1 MTKTGLLEL
10 IRNDESSFVE
20 FKRDDIDNRALA
32 KELVAFSNFE
42 GGQVLLGVEK
52 DQSVSGITRSRQQL
66 EEWVMTACRDK
77 IRPPI
82 IPTYEVIRDVEP
94 EKDVAI
100 VSVEPGWTV
109 HHVWHNNHAYYYI
122 RVGTLSREADTAEL
136 QRLFQRR
143 GSVRFETQPVTGSS
157 ITDLS
162 QPRLNEYFTRIRH
175 QPVPDIGDAERWERL
190 LHNTEFLAESETDG
204 SHVCSVAGLL
214 LFGNSHR
221 RFLPHATIDVAVFSG
236 TEKEYDAKFRDTAD
250 SPLVRLCNDQGDIV
264 SPGIV
269 DQTLNMLQPYVSTEE
284 LEGAARKRRWD
295 YPEAAIREAL
305 VNAVVHRDYLLSAT
319 SIAVALYADRLEI
332 VSPGKPP
339 NRITTDRMRAGCR
352 AARNQLLK
360 DVMRDYGYM
369 EHMGMG
375 IPRKIIKLMQEQ
387 VGTAPDL
394 IVGEE
399 TFSLVLR
406 KTSNT
411 GLQSPLA

>member
-1 MTKTGLLEL
+1 MTKTELLEL

-42 GGQVLLGVEK
+42 GGQVLLGVED
-52 DQSVSGITRSRQQL
+52 DQSISGVTRPNL

-94 EKDVAI
+94 GRDVAV

-122 RVGTLSREADTAEL
+122 RVGTLSREADTGEL

-143 GSVRFETQPVTGSS
+143 GSVRSETQPVTGAA

-162 QPRLNEYFTRIRH
+162 QPRLTEYFANIRG
-175 QPVPDIGDAERWERL
+175 QAVPATEDADGWERL
-190 LHNTEFLAESETDG
+190 LLNTEFLVESEADG

-214 LFGNSHR
+214 LFGTAHK
-221 RFLPHATIDVAVFSG
+221 RFLPHATIDVAVFPG
-236 TEKEYDAKFRDTAD
+236 PEKEYDASFRDTAD
-250 SPLVRLCNDQGDIV
+250 SALVRLCNEQGDTV
-264 SPGIV
+264 APGIV
-269 DQTLNMLQPYVSTEE
+269 DQVLSMLQPYLSTEE
-284 LEGAARKRRWD
+284 LDGATRTRRWD

-305 VNAVVHRDYLLSAT
+305 VNAVVHRDYLLSST
-319 SIAVALYADRLEI
+319 SIEVAAYADRLEI

-339 NRITTDRMRAGCR
+339 NGINPDRMRAGCR

-375 IPRKIIKLMQEQ
+375 IPRKIYKLMQEQ
-387 VGTAPDL
+387 VGTIPDL

-399 TFSLVLR
+399 SLSLILR
-406 KTSNT
+406 KAPSN
-411 GLQSPLA
+411 